1 MRRIKWRFNFNN
13 KSRAN
18 TLGQICEVLLQ
29 EELTLE
35 RRNEL
40 QVEDDKEST
49 ERPKQLGRK
58 I

>member
-18 TLGQICEVLLQ
+18 TLGQICEVFLQ

-49 ERPKQLGRK
+49 ETAR
-58 I
+58 